1 MALRIRLFQFAFRY
15 VNRHNMQVDIL
26 TVKCYLATM
35 SDKPDSK
42 EKTIIAAAKLLRRHG
57 YNGTA
62 LSDILAVAGSP
73 RGSLYF
79 HFPNG
84 KEEIAV
90 AALTHAADSVR
101 QAIAEAA
108 KTSKTADE
116 FLIRIARAMA
126 ANLERS
132 DFKEGCPIAPTALEM
147 SGTSEA
153 LTAAAGAA
161 FQSWEQEIA
170 AGLQLFRFNAE
181 RAKLLATAALSQFEG
196 ALLLAR
202 TYQSLEPLRRAEEP
216 IRTLVQAFA
225 RT

>member
-1 MALRIRLFQFAFRY
+1 
-15 VNRHNMQVDIL
+15 MQVDIL
-26 TVKCYLATM
+26 IVKCYPPDM

-42 EKTIIAAAKLLRRHG
+42 EKTVIAAAKLLRRHG

-62 LSDILAVAGSP
+62 LSDILAAAGSP

-90 AALTHAADSVR
+90 AALRHAADSVC
-101 QAIAEAA
+101 QAIAGAA
-108 KTSKTADE
+108 KTSKSADE
-116 FLIRIARAMA
+116 FLMRIARGMA
-126 ANLERS
+126 ADLERS

-147 SGTSEA
+147 SGASEA
-153 LTAAAGAA
+153 LTAAADAA

-181 RAKLLATAALSQFEG
+181 RAKLLATAALSLFEG

-202 TYQSLEPLRRAEEP
+202 TYRRLEPLQRAEEP
-216 IRTLVQAFA
+216 IRVLVQAFA

>member
-1 MALRIRLFQFAFRY
+1 
-15 VNRHNMQVDIL
+15 
-26 TVKCYLATM
+26 M

-62 LSDILAVAGSP
+62 LSDILSAAGSP

-90 AALTHAADSVR
+90 AALTYAADSVR
-101 QAIAEAA
+101 QAIAGAA
-108 KTSKTADE
+108 KTSKSADE
-116 FLIRIARAMA
+116 FLIRIVRGMA
-126 ANLERS
+126 ADLERS
-132 DFKEGCPIAPTALEM
+132 DFKEGCPIAPTALEI
-147 SGTSEA
+147 SGASEA

-170 AGLQLFRFNAE
+170 AGLQSFRFNAE
-181 RAKLLATAALSQFEG
+181 RAKLLATAALSQLEG

-202 TYQSLEPLRRAEEP
+202 TYRRLEPLQRAEEP
-216 IRTLVQAFA
+216 IRALVQAFA

>member
-1 MALRIRLFQFAFRY
+1 
-15 VNRHNMQVDIL
+15 
-26 TVKCYLATM
+26 M

-42 EKTIIAAAKLLRRHG
+42 EKTIIAAAGLLRRHG

-62 LSDILAVAGSP
+62 LSDILAAAGSP

-90 AALTHAADSVR
+90 AALAYAADSVR
-101 QAIAEAA
+101 QAIAGAA
-108 KTSKTADE
+108 KASKSADE

-153 LTAAAGAA
+153 LTVAAGAA

-170 AGLQLFRFNAE
+170 AGLESFRFNAE

-202 TYQSLEPLRRAEEP
+202 TYQSLEPLRRAEES
-216 IRTLVQAFA
+216 IRALVQAFA
-225 RT
+225 NA

>member
-1 MALRIRLFQFAFRY
+1 
-15 VNRHNMQVDIL
+15 
-26 TVKCYLATM
+26 M

-62 LSDILAVAGSP
+62 LSDILAAAGSP

-90 AALTHAADSVR
+90 AALTHAGDSVR
-101 QAIAEAA
+101 QAIAGAA
-108 KTSKTADE
+108 TISKSADE
-116 FLIRIARAMA
+116 FLIRITRGMA
-126 ANLERS
+126 ADLERS
-132 DFKEGCPIAPTALEM
+132 DFKEGCPIAPMALEI
-147 SGTSEA
+147 SGASEA

-170 AGLQLFRFNAE
+170 AGLQSFRFNAE
-181 RAKLLATAALSQFEG
+181 RAKLLATAALSQLEG

-202 TYQSLEPLRRAEEP
+202 AYRRLEPLQRAEES
-216 IRTLVQAFA
+216 IRALVLAFA

>member
-1 MALRIRLFQFAFRY
+1 
-15 VNRHNMQVDIL
+15 
-26 TVKCYLATM
+26 M

-42 EKTIIAAAKLLRRHG
+42 QKTIIAAAKLLRRHG

-62 LSDILAVAGSP
+62 LSDILAAAGSP

-90 AALTHAADSVR
+90 AALTHAGASVR
-101 QAIAEAA
+101 QAIAGAA
-108 KTSKTADE
+108 KASKSADE
-116 FLIRIARAMA
+116 FLILIARGMA
-126 ANLERS
+126 ADLERS
-132 DFKEGCPIAPTALEM
+132 DFREGCPIAPMALEI
-147 SGTSEA
+147 SGASEA
-153 LTAAAGAA
+153 LTAAASAA

-170 AGLQLFRFNAE
+170 AGLLSFRFDAE

-202 TYQSLEPLRRAEEP
+202 TYRRLEPLQRAEQS
-216 IRTLVQAFA
+216 IRALVQAFA

>member
-1 MALRIRLFQFAFRY
+1 
-15 VNRHNMQVDIL
+15 
-26 TVKCYLATM
+26 M

-62 LSDILAVAGSP
+62 LSDILAAAGSP

-90 AALTHAADSVR
+90 AALTYAADTVR
-101 QAIAEAA
+101 QAIAGVA
-108 KTSKTADE
+108 KTSKSADE
-116 FLIRIARAMA
+116 FLIRIVRGMA
-126 ANLERS
+126 AELERS
-132 DFKEGCPIAPTALEM
+132 DFKEGCPIAPTALEI
-147 SGTSEA
+147 SGASEA

-170 AGLQLFRFNAE
+170 AGLQSFRFNAE
-181 RAKLLATAALSQFEG
+181 RAKLLATAALSQVEG

-202 TYQSLEPLRRAEEP
+202 TYRRLEPLQRAEES
-216 IRTLVQAFA
+216 IRALVQAFA

>member
-1 MALRIRLFQFAFRY
+1 
-15 VNRHNMQVDIL
+15 
-26 TVKCYLATM
+26 M
-35 SDKPDSK
+35 SDKPNSK

-62 LSDILAVAGSP
+62 LSDILAAAGSP

-79 HFPNG
+79 HFPGG

-101 QAIAEAA
+101 QAIAGAA
-108 KTSKTADE
+108 KTSKSADE
-116 FLIRIARAMA
+116 FLIRIARGMA
-126 ANLERS
+126 ADLERS
-132 DFKEGCPIAPTALEM
+132 DFKEGCPIAPTALEI
-147 SGTSEA
+147 SGASEA
-153 LTAAAGAA
+153 LTTAAGAA

-170 AGLQLFRFNAE
+170 AGLQSFRFNAE
-181 RAKLLATAALSQFEG
+181 RAKVLATAALSQLEG

-202 TYQSLEPLRRAEEP
+202 AYRRLEPLQRAEES
-216 IRTLVQAFA
+216 IRALVQAFA

>member
-1 MALRIRLFQFAFRY
+1 MI
-15 VNRHNMQVDIL
+15 
-26 TVKCYLATM
+26 
-35 SDKPDSK
+35 DKPDSK

-62 LSDILAVAGSP
+62 LSDILAAAGSP

-90 AALTHAADSVR
+90 AALTYAGNSVR
-101 QAIAEAA
+101 QGIAGAA
-108 KTSKTADE
+108 MTSKSADE
-116 FLIRIARAMA
+116 FLIRIARGMA
-126 ANLERS
+126 ADLERS

-153 LTAAAGAA
+153 LTAAASAA

-170 AGLQLFRFNAE
+170 AGLQSFGFNAE
-181 RAKLLATAALSQFEG
+181 RAKLLATAALSQLEG
-196 ALLLAR
+196 ALLLSHAYGR
-202 TYQSLEPLRRAEEP
+202 LEPLQRAEES
-216 IRTLVQAFA
+216 IRALVPAFA
-225 RT
+225 RASLETEDQQRVDEVRWPRSDKP

>member
-1 MALRIRLFQFAFRY
+1 LSGLSPRSRLYSADY
-15 VNRHNMQVDIL
+15 S
-26 TVKCYLATM
+26 TT
-35 SDKPDSK
+35 
-42 EKTIIAAAKLLRRHG
+42 LRRHG

-62 LSDILAVAGSP
+62 LSDILAASGSP

-90 AALTHAADSVR
+90 AALAYAADSVR
-101 QAIAEAA
+101 QAIAGAA
-108 KTSKTADE
+108 KTSKSADE
-116 FLIRIARAMA
+116 FLIRITRAMA

-161 FQSWEQEIA
+161 FQSWEQKIA
-170 AGLQLFRFNAE
+170 AGLESFRFDAE

-202 TYQSLEPLRRAEEP
+202 TYQSLEPLQRAEEP
-216 IRTLVQAFA
+216 IRALVQAFA
-225 RT
+225 WT